1 MASNKE
7 YPPEV
12 AAIVSTIESWLDKNN
27 SKIDIDLSKDPI
39 EFEQVTST
47 LFTGTK
53 PQVRITIGFTD
64 ENLTKNASID
74 QLRSGLN
81 FVALDRLPL
90 PGLSGIP
97 PQWELR
103 PQTPMSSFSEGITLE
118 QYDPNTQI
126 LKLNIKTEFF
136 AIYGQIPQEH
146 KIADRSL
153 PKGTYLQVRR
163 DIQGTIKV
171 AVKLVFSK

>member
-12 AAIVSTIESWLDKNN
+12 AAIVSTTESWLDKNN
-27 SKIDIDLSKDPI
+27 NKIDIDLSKDPI

-47 LFTGTK
+47 LFTGTE

-90 PGLSGIP
+90 PGLNGIP

-103 PQTPMSSFSEGITLE
+103 PQTPMSSFSEGIVLD

-126 LKLNIKTEFF
+126 LKLTVQTEFF
-136 AIYGQIPQEH
+136 AISGDIPQVH
-146 KIADRSL
+146 PVLDTSA

-163 DIQGTIKV
+163 DIQGVIKI
-171 AVKLVFSK
+171 AAKLIFE